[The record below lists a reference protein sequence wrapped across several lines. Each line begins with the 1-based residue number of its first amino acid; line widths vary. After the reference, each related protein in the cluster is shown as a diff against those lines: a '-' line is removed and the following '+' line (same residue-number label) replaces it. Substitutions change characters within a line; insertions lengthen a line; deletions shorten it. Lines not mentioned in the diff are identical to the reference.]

1 MKGLI
6 RLLQT
11 AIIAAFCLSLLI
23 VAIYPKTTQGL
34 ALTRAPRKD
43 RVDLES
49 DQSFSG
55 AAGSTIEYNIYIINQ
70 ASSTIN
76 YSLTALSNQGYY
88 VEVWRDNDQ
97 LGGGDIQLIPPQ
109 GSIIALDAGEVTTLI
124 VSVTLPSNATDGT
137 VDATV
142 IEAVNAYL
150 DISDSIT
157 VMTTINSGLPH
168 PSNWIQLGSD
178 PAFPNE
184 QERPKKVDVKALYYT
199 NNGTHVFFRM
209 AEADTP
215 DQKAFL
221 YNVYLDTR
229 AGGQQIDGY
238 YYDYMLSS
246 NGVLYEWNG
255 TDWVD
260 SGYPTYWRVDGAS
273 IALWADLSNLGLDM
287 QDIHIFASTET
298 KDRITKDKLGPYIVL
313 RNNISEIPL
322 ILIPLVTLAIYL
334 AVSGRRKTDW
344 GLNRKNWLNKRH
356 VKYSQR
362 ACASKVEGKPAQ
374 KTALYSIPAF
384 WFGNL
389 YSCFTSF

>member
-1 MKGLI
+1 MKCSI
-6 RLLQT
+6 RLLQP

-34 ALTRAPRKD
+34 VLTRARRKD

-49 DQSFSG
+49 AQSFSG
-55 AAGSTIEYNIYIINQ
+55 AAGSTIKYNIYMINQ
-70 ASSTIN
+70 ASSMVN
-76 YSLTALSNQGYY
+76 YTLTALSNQGYY

-109 GSIIALDAGEVTTLI
+109 GSIITLDAGEVATLI
-124 VSVTLPSNATDGT
+124 VSVNVPSNATDGT
-137 VDATV
+137 VDATI
-142 IEAVNAYL
+142 IEAVNTYL
-150 DISDSIT
+150 DISDSET

-178 PAFPNE
+178 SAFPNE
-184 QERPKKVDVKALYYT
+184 QERPKKVDIKASYYT
-199 NNGTHVFFRM
+199 NNGTHVFFRL

-221 YNVYLDTR
+221 YNVYLDTK
-229 AGGQQIDGY
+229 AGGQQIDSY

-246 NGVLYEWNG
+246 EGTLYEWNG

-260 SGYPTYWRVDGAS
+260 SGYPTYWRIDGTS
-273 IALWADLSNLGLDM
+273 IALWADLSNLGLDT

-298 KDRITKDKLGPYIVL
+298 KDKIMKDKEGPYIVL

-322 ILIPLVTLAIYL
+322 ILIPLVALAIYL
-334 AVSGRRKTDW
+334 AVHGRRRRRLTI
-344 GLNRKNWLNKRH
+344 
-356 VKYSQR
+356 V
-362 ACASKVEGKPAQ
+362 
-374 KTALYSIPAF
+374 
-384 WFGNL
+384 
-389 YSCFTSF
+389 